1 MARIDSLLA
10 IAVDQGANELR
21 VGANREPRMFA
32 SGAPKRLL
40 MPAMG
45 GDTVK
50 ELLGEILSP
59 ERAAVLQVRGK
70 LDVAYSSD
78 TLGVFQV
85 TLSARE
91 DGVDAVFLRLGPK
104 AGAKAPQSSVAAP
117 VAPSVT
123 FLSSSGA
130 SPASSWPPAPATE
143 ARATSGRTVGPS
155 AALLKL
161 LGKAHALGASDLH
174 LQDGEPAVVRTDGH
188 LFQLD
193 DEPTSVRGA
202 FVWDEDAFE
211 RLGREG
217 SLDAGSDLQELGR
230 IRVHIYRTATGPAA
244 AIRLLPAG
252 APALASLHLPLPL
265 DDLAMLP
272 NGLVLVCGATGSGK
286 STTLAALAQE
296 ALRRRSILLVTLE
309 DPIEYALAPSSR
321 SLVRRRWIG
330 RDSPSFAS
338 GLRDA
343 LREDPDVILV
353 GEMRDPETIGL
364 ALTAAETGHL
374 VLASIH
380 SRSAASAIERIVDAY
395 APERQ
400 RQIRVQL
407 ADALRAIVAQR
418 LVPRAEGDVTS
429 DPVAQP
435 YRGLPPR
442 TRRGG
447 RIPAIEL
454 LRANHAVASLI
465 REGKTE
471 QIATAIQSG
480 RRDGMITLERCLAD
494 RVQAGD
500 IKAEDARAVANDL
513 DSLAVYLGK

>member
-21 VGANREPRMFA
+21 IGTNREPKMFA
-32 SGAPKRLL
+32 SGVPKRLI

-45 GDTVK
+45 RDTVK
-50 ELLGEILSP
+50 ELMGEILSS
-59 ERAAVLQVRGK
+59 EREAAVRAKGK
-70 LDVAYSSD
+70 LDVSYSSD
-78 TLGVFQV
+78 ALGAFQV
-85 TLSARE
+85 TLTTRE
-91 DGVDAVFLRLGPK
+91 EGIDAVFLRLGPK
-104 AGAKAPQSSVAAP
+104 APTKTPSPPLPPSS
-117 VAPSVT
+117 
-123 FLSSSGA
+123 A
-130 SPASSWPPAPATE
+130 SPAPAALSTGGPAALAPPPSPVAASPAASKGTL
-143 ARATSGRTVGPS
+143 RPS
-155 AALLKL
+155 AALVRL
-161 LGKAHALGASDLH
+161 LAKAHALGASDLH
-174 LQDGEPAVVRTDGH
+174 LQDGEPAAVRTDGH
-188 LFQLD
+188 LQHLD
-193 DEPTSVRGA
+193 DAPTPVREA
-202 FVWDEDAFE
+202 FVWGEDAFE
-211 RLGREG
+211 RLTREG
-217 SLDAGSDLQELGR
+217 SLDAGSDLEELGR
-230 IRVHIYRTATGPAA
+230 IRAHVYLTATGPAA
-244 AIRLLPAG
+244 AIRLLPAE
-252 APALASLHLPLPL
+252 APLLASLHLPLPL
-265 DDLAMLP
+265 EDLAMLP

-330 RDSPSFAS
+330 RDAPSFAS

-395 APERQ
+395 PPERQ

-407 ADALRAIVAQR
+407 AEALRAIVAQR
-418 LVPRAEGDVTS
+418 LVPRARAG
-429 DPVAQP
+429 VAHAP
-435 YRGLPPR
+435 HSRS
-442 TRRGG
+442 GG
-447 RIPAIEL
+447 RLPALEV

-471 QIATAIQSG
+471 QLATALQSG

-494 RVQAGD
+494 RVRAGE
-500 IKAEDARAVANDL
+500 ITAEDARAVANDL
-513 DSLAVYLGK
+513 DSLGVYLGK

>member
-10 IAVDQGANELR
+10 IAVEQGANELR
-21 VGANREPRMFA
+21 IGANREPRMFA

-59 ERAAVLQVRGK
+59 EREEVLRIRGK

-78 TLGVFQV
+78 TLGIFQV
-85 TLSARE
+85 TLTSRVE
-91 DGVDAVFLRLGPK
+91 GTDAVFLRLGPK
-104 AGAKAPQSSVAAP
+104 AAAKAPPVSLPAP
-117 VAPSVT
+117 TLPPSVV
-123 FLSSSGA
+123 SST
-130 SPASSWPPAPATE
+130 SSRPSAPMTE
-143 ARATSGRTVGPS
+143 ARATSNRTVTPS
-155 AALLKL
+155 AALLRL
-161 LGKAHALGASDLH
+161 VAKAHALGASDVH
-174 LQDGEPAVVRTDGH
+174 LQDGEPAAVRTDGR
-188 LFQLD
+188 LFPLD
-193 DEPTSVRGA
+193 DAPMPLREA
-202 FVWDEDAFE
+202 FVWDEGAFE
-211 RLGREG
+211 KLVREG

-230 IRVHIYRTATGPAA
+230 IRVHVYLTAAGPAA

-252 APALASLHLPLPL
+252 APSLASLHLPLPL

-296 ALRRRSILLVTLE
+296 ALRRRSVLLVTLE
-309 DPIEYALAPSSR
+309 DPIEYSLAPPAR

-330 RDSPSFAS
+330 RDAPSFAS

-380 SRSAASAIERIVDAY
+380 SRSAASAIERVVDAY

-407 ADALRAIVAQR
+407 AEALRAIVAQR
-418 LVPRAEGDVTS
+418 LLPRAHGEG
-429 DPVAQP
+429 
-435 YRGLPPR
+435 RL
-442 TRRGG
+442 
-447 RIPAIEL
+447 PAIEV
-454 LRANHAVASLI
+454 LRGNHAVASLI

-494 RVQAGD
+494 RVQAGE
-500 IKAEDARAVANDL
+500 ITPEDARAAANDL